1 MITSGCNSMLSQVA
15 KKVLSPDFDLS
26 KLISKTTIIFSKEID
41 EILDLFEKYQ
51 EELGYNDTISIV
63 ENRLK
68 PVIISFSLINNSV
81 QVYDNDYY
89 EEFLFTI
96 LNNKLIELLTVD
108 FKKIVDHNTLIDLL
122 LLESEERSSEIHK
135 IFTHFFENNFPKTVS
150 DVLMSYSNLINNIVD
165 SQNENEL
172 SESITGFNDLIRK
185 NSLPMSI
192 LTKNELRHYLTFV
205 IKVNKKNY
213 IPPFLITKTYHYLED
228 KQFKDEIKELVL
240 EIISGFIQSKLFTEA
255 IDGFFFVA
263 NYRLFVDNSSFF
275 KTLKNLWSLL
285 LQELDFKNYN
295 LDFYSKPANLSD
307 SFFIDVFS
315 DFVEALTESEL
326 DAAENLFVFILENGV
341 FVGDKNLESI
351 TLKLSKK
358 LGELNCKVSVKLAEY
373 FFNSYYESFTYEL
386 LNSKSISSIELQFK
400 NYYIIRMF
408 QMEYSQK
415 TNELLDVL
423 ELNEINLLLNKE
435 STNSLRGLLIG
446 LENGLVISQDENNK
460 AHLERFLSFL
470 G

>member
-1 MITSGCNSMLSQVA
+1 MITSECKSMLSKVS
-15 KKVLSPDFDLS
+15 KEVLSPDFDLS
-26 KLISKTTIIFSKEID
+26 KLILKTTSIFSKEID
-41 EILDLFEKYQ
+41 EIIDLFENYQ

-68 PVIISFSLINNSV
+68 PVIIAFSLKNNSV

-96 LNNKLIELLTVD
+96 LNNKSIELLTID
-108 FKKIVDHNTLIDLL
+108 FKKIVEHNTLIDLL

-135 IFTHFFENNFPKTVS
+135 IFTHFFENNFSKTVS

-165 SQNENEL
+165 SQDENEL
-172 SESITGFNDLIRK
+172 SESITEFNDLIRK

-240 EIISGFIQSKLFTEA
+240 EIISEFIQSKLFTEA

-285 LQELDFKNYN
+285 QELDFKNYN

-315 DFVEALTESEL
+315 DFVEALTEIEL
-326 DAAENLFVFILENGV
+326 DSAGDLLAFILENEI
-341 FVGDKNLESI
+341 FVGDTNLEST
-351 TLKLSKK
+351 TLDLSKK
-358 LGELNCKVSVKLAEY
+358 LGKLNHKVSVKVSGY
-373 FFNSYYESFTYEL
+373 FLNDCFDSFSSGL
-386 LNSKSISSIELQFK
+386 LNSKSVSSIELQFE
-400 NYYIIRMF
+400 NYSIIRLF
-408 QMEYSQK
+408 QMEYSQRI
-415 TNELLDVL
+415 NELLDVL
-423 ELNEINLLLNKE
+423 ELNDIKLLLNKE
-435 STNSLRGLLIG
+435 STNSLCGLLIG